1 MVAHYEVLKEEFVPL
16 ATVKKVL
23 KKRNKSDLTYEQ
35 KLSLENAEEFA
46 RVSET
51 QANKIVS
58 ELRKIDL
65 RKLKDDFI
73 ISIANLVP
81 KSVDELKLI
90 LNPSKISFKD
100 EELNQLLDIVK
111 ENIK

>member
-1 MVAHYEVLKEEFVPL
+1 MNEY
-16 ATVKKVL
+16 
-23 KKRNKSDLTYEQ
+23 
-35 KLSLENAEEFA
+35 A
-46 RVSET
+46 R
-51 QANKIVS
+51 
-58 ELRKIDL
+58 
-65 RKLKDDFI
+65 
-73 ISIANLVP
+73 